1 MDKKKLNRIVMVMPV
16 VLALLVVGG
25 VVGLVLSSGGNG
37 AAPAADVSTA
47 QLEAETGVVPGEGVP
62 GAVAGSPAYT
72 GDGAPHEA
80 IGPSCAFDFLIGQ
93 SSEQALA
100 QITPL
105 GRPYRVLTP
114 GAMVTQDYSAERIN
128 LTVDE
133 NGIVQSVDCG

>member
-37 AAPAADVSTA
+37 MAPAADVSTA
-47 QLEAETGVVPGEGVP
+47 QMEVEAGVVPGEGVP
-62 GAVAGSPAYT
+62 GAAGESSAA
-72 GDGAPHEA
+72 DGVSHEDV
-80 IGPSCAFDFLIGQ
+80 GPSCEFGFLIGQ

-100 QITPL
+100 QIVPL

-133 NGIVQSVDCG
+133 SGIVQSVDCG